1 MIKTALIYSRKSTAH
16 KLYRNKI
23 LTLTRIIK
31 KNYYHKYFQENIP
44 NIKKNMEGHT
54 YRLLDRKR
62 GVRKVDLL

>member
-31 KNYYHKYFQENIP
+31 KNYYHKYFKENIP
-44 NIKKNMEGHT
+44 NIKKIWKGIHI
-54 YRLLDRKR
+54 
-62 GVRKVDLL
+62 GS